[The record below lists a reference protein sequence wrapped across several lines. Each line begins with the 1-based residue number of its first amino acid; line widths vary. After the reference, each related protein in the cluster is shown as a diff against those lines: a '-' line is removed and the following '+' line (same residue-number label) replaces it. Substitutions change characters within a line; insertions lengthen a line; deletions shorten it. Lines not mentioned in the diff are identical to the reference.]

1 MEGSLWLELV
11 RASLPEVPLD
21 KGVAQANTGSLLLD
35 SLPLLTMAPA
45 AKASVG
51 SSSRGSTPDARAA
64 AAAALVP
71 LQPLHLPA
79 VAHRT
84 HCLDHLR
91 RLWDCTGGGDATWTF
106 TCFSQASCL
115 QSCTMCCTCTQR

>member
-45 AKASVG
+45 AKASG
-51 SSSRGSTPDARAA
+51 LSAERAGLPSTPDARGQP
-64 AAAALVP
+64 P
-71 LQPLHLPA
+71 LLSSSSA
-79 VAHRT
+79 
-84 HCLDHLR
+84 
-91 RLWDCTGGGDATWTF
+91 
-106 TCFSQASCL
+106 
-115 QSCTMCCTCTQR
+115 